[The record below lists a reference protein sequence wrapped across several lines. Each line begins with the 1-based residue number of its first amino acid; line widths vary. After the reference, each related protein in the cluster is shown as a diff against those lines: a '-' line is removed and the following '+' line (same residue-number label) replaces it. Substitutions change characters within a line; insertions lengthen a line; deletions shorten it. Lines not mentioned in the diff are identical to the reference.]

1 MCFISLLVSISPEPV
16 IDESDVLIF
25 LPMILSIVSIIRL
38 KFNSLLS
45 MFFNYFSYEFAIE
58 FIILND
64 EKEPNKPSGLG
75 IIDHLDSN
83 ILDS

>member
-1 MCFISLLVSISPEPV
+1 
-16 IDESDVLIF
+16 
-25 LPMILSIVSIIRL
+25 
-38 KFNSLLS
+38 